1 MATQR
6 PPSAHMTLENFT
18 NYFIES
24 IYDSPVKYKIINT
37 SKTTLVEK
45 DAEDVTMYEYL
56 DDGTSKVKRIIS
68 LYDNDTAYVIKYGA
82 EPGKFSKYLP
92 VARQMIDSFQ
102 PLTISDVELN
112 ENQLPIATGANGS
125 QIENTSSSERVETVY
140 LSELPPFITVIASS
154 DEI

>member
-112 ENQLPIATGANGS
+112 ENQLPIATSAKK
-125 QIENTSSSERVETVY
+125 NTSSSERVETVN